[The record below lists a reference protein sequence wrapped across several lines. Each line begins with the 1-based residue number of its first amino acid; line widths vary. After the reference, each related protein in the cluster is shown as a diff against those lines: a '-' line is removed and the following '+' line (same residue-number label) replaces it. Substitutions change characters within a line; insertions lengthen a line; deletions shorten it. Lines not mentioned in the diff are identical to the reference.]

1 MSDRTPPRSLPETSA
16 KPRFPHPRQA
26 PSCRPDTG
34 RPASQGISPPPTERR
49 AGAPSPQ
56 PPGDLVEE
64 HLRIGRKCGVNAHLK
79 VPCLVAGMIGGADS
93 IGDVGLLRH
102 GAMPALC
109 GGVRA
114 PSTLGSFL
122 RSFTWGERVAG

>member
-1 MSDRTPPRSLPETSA
+1 
-16 KPRFPHPRQA
+16 
-26 PSCRPDTG
+26 
-34 RPASQGISPPPTERR
+34 
-49 AGAPSPQ
+49 
-56 PPGDLVEE
+56 VEE
-64 HLRIGRKCGVNAHLK
+64 HLRIGRKCGVDAHLK
-79 VPCLVAGMIGGADS
+79 VRCLVAGMIGGADS

-122 RSFTWGERVAG
+122 RSFTWGTCGWLRR

>member
-1 MSDRTPPRSLPETSA
+1 
-16 KPRFPHPRQA
+16 
-26 PSCRPDTG
+26 
-34 RPASQGISPPPTERR
+34 
-49 AGAPSPQ
+49 
-56 PPGDLVEE
+56 VEE
-64 HLRIGRKCGVNAHLK
+64 HLRIGRKCGVNAHPK
-79 VPCLVAGMIGGADS
+79 VRCLVAGMIGGADS

-122 RSFTWGERVAG
+122 RSFTWGTCGWLRR

>member
-1 MSDRTPPRSLPETSA
+1 
-16 KPRFPHPRQA
+16 
-26 PSCRPDTG
+26 
-34 RPASQGISPPPTERR
+34 
-49 AGAPSPQ
+49 
-56 PPGDLVEE
+56 
-64 HLRIGRKCGVNAHLK
+64 
-79 VPCLVAGMIGGADS
+79 MIGGADS

-122 RSFTWGERVAG
+122 RSFTWGTCGWLRT